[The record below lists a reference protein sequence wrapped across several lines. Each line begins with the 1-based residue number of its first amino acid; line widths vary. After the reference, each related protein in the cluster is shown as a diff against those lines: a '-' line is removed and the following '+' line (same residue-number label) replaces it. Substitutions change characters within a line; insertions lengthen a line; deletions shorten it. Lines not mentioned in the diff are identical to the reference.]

1 MSTGNIAFDRR
12 EQLEKIQSGLLPGE
26 SIIAVYD
33 AKGVGTGFIGVT
45 DRRIILQDNSF
56 VGKKIA
62 LTSIPYSKISS
73 VSAVSNKSFA
83 GSFFS
88 SGEIAIHVGTH
99 TYTVEFRDD
108 HKGKH
113 VHDVILHYIIG

>member
-1 MSTGNIAFDRR
+1 MSSNIAFDRR

-26 SIIAVYD
+26 QVLAVYD
-33 AKGVGTGFIGVT
+33 AKGTGTGFIGLT
-45 DRRIILQDNSF
+45 DRRAILQDNSF

-73 VSAVSNKSFA
+73 VSMVTNKSFA

-88 SGEIAIHVGTH
+88 SSEVAIHVGTQ
-99 TYTVEFRDD
+99 TYQIEMRDD
-108 HKGKH
+108 QKGRH
-113 VHDVILHYIIG
+113 VHDLILHYIMAA